1 VPAIPCPAG
10 TVITYQAE
18 GNSNGYTQS
27 SNDIIS
33 TFQSY
38 LSQNNLALRDQT
50 INATSFAAQINGV
63 LTGSVPFELI
73 ATIQTNVDFA
83 DVTDVQ
89 KICDHGIYLAVD
101 AMPQSSTPHVVL
113 PSGALVN
120 TGQPSQGT
128 AGKPTVHVCGDP
140 SWGFLDD
147 PGQWLTCAFQN
158 TTNTFAFVMVGVILA
173 VILIIAGK
181 HKGIALL

>member
-1 VPAIPCPAG
+1 MPAIPCPAG

-89 KICDHGIYLAVD
+89 KICDHGLYMETNT
-101 AMPQSSTPHVVL
+101 MPVSSTPSVTL
-113 PSGALVN
+113 PGSAPQS
-120 TGQPSQGT
+120 TGQPSQGM
-128 AGKPTVHVCGDP
+128 AGTPTVHVCGDP
-140 SWGFLDD
+140 SWGFLND
-147 PGQWLTCAFQN
+147 PGQWFTCAFQN
-158 TTNTFAFVMVGVILA
+158 TTNTFALVMVGVILA

-181 HKGIALL
+181 QKGLGIL